1 MLPKEL
7 LKEAKAKE
15 NQSIREHTDRVTGA
29 AQVLLDL
36 GCVKDERVKQLLLK
50 ACEYH
55 DYGKINQEFQRRI
68 EKKYKFQESKE
79 IPHNILSYFF
89 VDEKELA
96 SKEDYQIVAAAV
108 LYHHHHG
115 EIKSVIK
122 NKGDLIDRLLA
133 PYKQYVKKKI
143 KEARCYKVLADRVP
157 DAIIVKGLLHRCDYS
172 ASAGI
177 TCEYPHDFL
186 EEDMQSLLHRWQETD
201 DRARWNDL
209 QIFCKRHQDDNLL
222 ISAPTGM
229 GKTEAALLWMGNA
242 KGFFVLPL
250 RTAINAMYDR
260 IQREIISGEKE
271 ECIAL
276 LHSDAM
282 SYYLKQGE
290 SGGEEDPLEYYT
302 RSRQMAL
309 PLTICTMD
317 QLFDFVYQYPG
328 YEYKLATFSYSKIV
342 IDEIQVYD
350 PELLAYLIYGIK
362 WIHKMGGQ
370 IAVLTATMPPFA
382 REKLRKALGN
392 NAEEADF
399 SNQGQIR
406 HNVKVRDQLLK
417 AEDVIAF
424 YQQLKESKM
433 PGKTILTVC
442 NSVEIAQQMYDE
454 LKDCGADV
462 NLLHSQFIAMDRS
475 EKEALILKDGKEN
488 ADTGNYKIWIATSI
502 VEASLDVDFDYLFTE
517 LSDLFS
523 LFQRMGRCNRKG
535 MKSTEHYNC
544 FVYLQ
549 KQGKAMAFVDSTI
562 YNCSYEAIK
571 SVDGILTEEEK
582 TQLIEKALSV
592 ENMEGSDY
600 TKKYDEVYEYI
611 DNLFMYEKAKKD
623 VVLRNIQS
631 VNVIPEGVYREH
643 EAFIQDALAKLKR
656 PDVSTTEKVHA
667 RDHLYQYTV
676 SISKYRF
683 EACSC
688 VEELRPGRRES
699 IPIVDCDYSQEK
711 GFILKE
717 KQSAEPAEAK
727 TSRFL

>member
-1 MLPKEL
+1 MLLEEL
-7 LKEAKAKE
+7 LKQAKAKE
-15 NQSIREHTDRVTGA
+15 NQSIREHTDLVIEA
-29 AQVLLDL
+29 AQNLISL
-36 GCVKDERVKQLLLK
+36 GCVKDQRVEQLLVK

-55 DYGKINQEFQRRI
+55 DYGKINQEFQQRI
-68 EKKYKFQESKE
+68 VEKYKFQESKE

-89 VDEKELA
+89 VDEKAME

-133 PYKQYVKKKI
+133 PYKKYVKKKI
-143 KEARCYKVLADRVP
+143 KEARCYKVLGDRLP

-177 TCEYPHDFL
+177 SCEYPHDFL
-186 EEDMQSLLHRWQETD
+186 EQDMRSLLHKWQEKD
-201 DRARWNDL
+201 SQAKWNDL
-209 QIFCKRHQDDNLL
+209 QVFCQSHKETNLL
-222 ISAPTGM
+222 VSAPTGM

-276 LHSDAM
+276 LHSDTM
-282 SYYLKQGE
+282 SYYLKQKE

-302 RSRQMAL
+302 KSRQMAL

-350 PELLAYLIYGIK
+350 PELLAYLIYGIR

-382 REKLRKALGN
+382 KEKLREALGN
-392 NAEEADF
+392 NVVEADF
-399 SNQGQIR
+399 SDQGQIR
-406 HNVKVRDQLLK
+406 HNVKVRDQLLR
-417 AEDVIAF
+417 AEDVLVF
-424 YQQLKESKM
+424 YQQMKAKEM
-433 PGKTILTVC
+433 QGKTILVVC
-442 NSVEIAQQMYDE
+442 NSIEIAQQIYDE

-462 NLLHSQFIAMDRS
+462 NLLHSQFIAMDRRK
-475 EKEALILKDGKEN
+475 KETLILKDGKAK
-488 ADTGNYKIWIATSI
+488 ADIDDYKIWIATSI

-535 MKSTEHYNC
+535 MKSAEHYNC
-544 FVYLQ
+544 FVYLR
-549 KQGKAMAFVDSTI
+549 KQGKAMEFVDSTI
-562 YNCSYEAIK
+562 YNCSYGAMK

-582 TQLIEKALSV
+582 TKLIKEALSV
-592 ENMEGSDY
+592 ESMEGSDY
-600 TKKYDEVYEYI
+600 AKKYDEVYEYI

-631 VNVIPEGVYREH
+631 VNVIPKGVYREN
-643 EAFIQDALAKLKR
+643 EAFIQAELTKLKKT
-656 PDVSTTEKVHA
+656 DVSATEKIHA
-667 RDHLYQYTV
+667 KDCIYQYVV

-683 EACSC
+683 EACRC
-688 VEELRPGRRES
+688 LEELKTGRRES
-699 IPIVDCDYSQEK
+699 IPIVDYDYSKEK
-711 GFILKE
+711 GLMLKE
-717 KQSAEPAEAK
+717 KDSAEIQEESP
-727 TSRFL
+727 SQFL

>member
-1 MLPKEL
+1 MLPEEL
-7 LKEAKAKE
+7 LKQAKAKE
-15 NQSIREHTDRVTGA
+15 NQSIREHTDLVTGE
-29 AQVLLDL
+29 AQTLIRL
-36 GCVKDERVKQLLLK
+36 GCVKDSRIQKLLIK
-50 ACEYH
+50 TCEYH
-55 DYGKINQEFQRRI
+55 DYGKINREFQQRI

-89 VDEKELA
+89 VDEKEMD

-122 NKGDLIDRLLA
+122 NKGDLIDKLLE
-133 PYKQYVKKKI
+133 PYKKYVKKKI

-157 DAIIVKGLLHRCDYS
+157 DAILVKGLLHRCDYS

-186 EEDMQSLLHRWQETD
+186 QQDMENLLHRWQEKD
-201 DRARWNDL
+201 SQAKWNDL
-209 QIFCKRHQDDNLL
+209 QIFCQNHKNTNLL
-222 ISAPTGM
+222 VCAPTGM
-229 GKTEAALLWMGNA
+229 GKTEAALLWMGNE

-250 RTAINAMYDR
+250 RTAINAMYHR
-260 IQREIISGEKE
+260 IQGEIISGDKE
-271 ECIAL
+271 ECLAL
-276 LHSDAM
+276 LHSDTM
-282 SYYLKQGE
+282 SYYLKQQE
-290 SGGEEDPLEYYT
+290 AGGEEDPLEYYT

-328 YEYKLATFSYSKIV
+328 YEYKLATLSYSKIV

-350 PELLAYLIYGIK
+350 PELLAYLIYGIN

-370 IAVLTATMPPFA
+370 IAILTATMPPFA
-382 REKLRKALGN
+382 RKKLREALGQE
-392 NAEEADF
+392 AAEADF
-399 SNQGQIR
+399 SGQGLIR
-406 HNVKVRDQLLK
+406 HNVKVRDALLNS
-417 AEDVIAF
+417 EDVLAF
-424 YQQLKESKM
+424 YRQLKDGNL
-433 PGKTILTVC
+433 PGKTILAVC
-442 NSVEIAQQMYDE
+442 NSIEIAQQMYDE
-454 LKDCGADV
+454 LKDCGTEV
-462 NLLHSQFIAMDRS
+462 NLLHSQFIALDRS
-475 EKEALILKDGKEN
+475 EKEALILEDGK
-488 ADTGNYKIWIATSI
+488 TGGDIGGYKIWIATSI

-535 MKSTEHYNC
+535 VKSIEHYNC

-549 KQGKAMAFVDSTI
+549 KQGKAMKFVDDTI

-571 SVDGILTEEEK
+571 SVDGLLTEAEK
-582 TQLIEKALSV
+582 TQLIEEALSA

-600 TKKYDEVYEYI
+600 AKKYEEVYEYI

-631 VNVIPEGVYREH
+631 VSVIPESVYLQH
-643 EAFIQDALAKLKR
+643 EAFIQEQLENLNK
-656 PDVSTTEKVHA
+656 PEFSA
-667 RDHLYQYTV
+667 RDKVQARERIYQYSV

-683 EACSC
+683 EACRCS
-688 VEELRPGRRES
+688 EELKIGKKER
-699 IPIVDCDYSQEK
+699 IPIVDCDYSREK
-711 GFILKE
+711 GFMLKE
-717 KQSAEPAEAK
+717 QDSGERAEQRP
-727 TSRFL
+727 SQFL

>member
-1 MLPKEL
+1 MLQEGI
-7 LKEAKAKE
+7 LKQAKAKE
-15 NQSIREHTDRVTGA
+15 NQSIREHTDQVLKA
-29 AQVLLDL
+29 AQTLIRL
-36 GCVKDERVKQLLLK
+36 GCVKEQRIERLLMK

-89 VDEKELA
+89 VDEKEMD

-115 EIKSVIK
+115 AIKSVIK
-122 NKGDLIDRLLA
+122 NKGDLIDKLLE
-133 PYKQYVKKKI
+133 PYKPYIKKKI
-143 KEARCYKVLADRVP
+143 KEARCYKVLADRIP

-186 EEDMQSLLHRWQETD
+186 TKDMQSLLQRWQEKD
-201 DRARWNDL
+201 CRAKWNDL
-209 QIFCKRHQDDNLL
+209 QIFCKSNQENNLL

-229 GKTEAALLWMGNA
+229 GKTEAALLWMGDT

-260 IQREIISGEKE
+260 IQREIITGNRE
-271 ECIAL
+271 ECLAL
-276 LHSDAM
+276 LHSDTM
-282 SYYLKQGE
+282 RYYLKQTE
-290 SGGEEDPLEYYT
+290 NDGEEDPVEYYT

-362 WIHKMGGQ
+362 WIHKMGGR

-382 REKLRKALGN
+382 REKLKDALEN
-392 NAEEADF
+392 DSKEADF
-399 SNQGQIR
+399 SSQGQIR
-406 HNVKVRDQLLK
+406 HNVEVRDRILRADDVLTFYRQLK
-417 AEDVIAF
+417 AGE
-424 YQQLKESKM
+424 M

-442 NSVEIAQQMYDE
+442 NSIEIAQQMYDE

-462 NLLHSQFIAMDRS
+462 NLLHSQFIAMDRG
-475 EKEALILKDGKEN
+475 EKEALILRDGKAE
-488 ADTGNYKIWIATSI
+488 ADTGGCKIWIATSI

-535 MKSTEHYNC
+535 MKPTEHYNC

-549 KQGKAMAFVDSTI
+549 KQGKAMEFVDSTI
-562 YNCSYEAIK
+562 YRCSYEAIK

-582 TQLIEKALSV
+582 TKLIKEALSV
-592 ENMEGSDY
+592 ENLEGSDY
-600 TKKYDEVYEYI
+600 AKKYDQVYEYI

-631 VNVIPEGVYREH
+631 VSVIPEAVYREH
-643 EAFIQDALAKLKR
+643 EDLIRGQLVKLQQ
-656 PDVSTTEKVHA
+656 PEASTMEKIHA
-667 RDHLYQYTV
+667 RDRIYQYAV
-676 SISKYRF
+676 SISKYRS

-688 VEELRPGRRES
+688 LEELKLGRKES
-699 IPIVDCDYSQEK
+699 IPIVDCDYSKEK
-711 GFILKE
+711 GFMLKE
-717 KQSAEPAEAK
+717 MQPAENPEK
-727 TSRFL
+727 TAARFL